1 MKIGGIYSYQS
12 FKANDDSSR
21 SFMGRVSDGITDAF
35 DTTAK
40 ATENI
45 SDLVK
50 STKNAMATP
59 GEATIGILTDQIED
73 KVVKNEDAP
82 NWLRK
87 TATYGTALLAA
98 GGTFIAVRKIPGAVK
113 NFTVKTLSKTDIGS
127 SILTKCSSVKKSVSR
142 IGNALGAE
150 HVKNAVENCGAYLS
164 EHFPRT
170 TKTVKSAAETV
181 KLDKLKEWSVGDYL
195 KNAVAT
201 ILGYQTGKKVINK
214 YQDSVIS
221 NEPPI
226 ASHIAE
232 EEIDEAA

>member
-1 MKIGGIYSYQS
+1 MKIGGINSYQS
-12 FKANDDSSR
+12 FRANDDSSK
-21 SFMGRVSDGITDAF
+21 SFMGRVSDEITDAF

-59 GEATIGILTDQIED
+59 GEATIGVLSDQIEE
-73 KVVKNEDAP
+73 KVVKNENAP

-98 GGTFIAVRKIPGAVK
+98 GGTFIAVRKIPGAVR

-127 SILTKCSSVKKSVSR
+127 NILAKCSSVKQSVSR

-150 HVKNAVENCGAYLS
+150 KLSNAVENCGTYIT
-164 EHFPRT
+164 EHFPRA
-170 TKTVKSAAETV
+170 TKAVKSAAEAV
-181 KLDKLKEWSVGDYL
+181 KLDKLKEWSAGDYL
-195 KNAVAT
+195 KNAVAI

-214 YQDSVIS
+214 
-221 NEPPI
+221 
-226 ASHIAE
+226 
-232 EEIDEAA
+232 